1 MVVVV
6 EMFFFLWVLQLFV
19 VGKKEEERNM
29 TSITNVSRREKV
41 GGKNYEL
48 LMETRG
54 L

>member
-1 MVVVV
+1 MAR
-6 EMFFFLWVLQLFV
+6 
-19 VGKKEEERNM
+19 KKEEERNT